1 MSNPPVIE
9 FGRKELDPSK
19 EEEYRRK
26 IAEAKSGINA
36 LKSQTP
42 MGHVEKPRMPV
53 IENQRKSQEPT
64 GLSTEGGVVP
74 RPPGSPVITASTAQK
89 IKELEKVMLE
99 NKESLEAPAEE
110 DKNIEAARKDIE
122 DEIDEN
128 DLGPRNEAELILAN
142 QKRRKD
148 IESRCEEMSV
158 EDLIMKGEVRQV
170 IPIIADKFIVT
181 LRSTLPDESLF
192 IKKKIAEG
200 KAVSD
205 QHTLERYALLN
216 LCCALV
222 QINGETFPNH
232 LDNNGVPDE
241 TLFEKKYARMMKLS
255 GYVINDLVVNL
266 RWFDIRVRRLLN
278 AEKLSNG

>member
-9 FGRKELDPSK
+9 FGRKELDPAK
-19 EEEYRRK
+19 EEEYRKK

-36 LKSQTP
+36 LKASTP
-42 MGHVEKPRMPV
+42 LGHVEKPRIPI
-53 IENQRKSQEPT
+53 IENQRKSQEPS
-64 GLSTEGGVVP
+64 GLSNEGGVVP
-74 RPPGSPVITASTAQK
+74 RPPGSPAITEATARK
-89 IKELEKVMLE
+89 IKELEAALANGSASVE
-99 NKESLEAPAEE
+99 TSAEE
-110 DKNIEAARKDIE
+110 DKKIEEAKKDLE

-142 QKRRKD
+142 QKRRKE
-148 IESRCEEMSV
+148 IESRCEDMNV
-158 EDLIMKGEVRQV
+158 EDLILKGEVRQV

-192 IKKKIAEG
+192 IKRKIAEG

-216 LCCALV
+216 LCCSLV
-222 QINGETFPNH
+222 QINGESFPNH
-232 LDNNGVPDE
+232 LDNNGTPDE
-241 TLFEKKYARMMKLS
+241 VLFEKKYSRMMKLS

-266 RWFDIRVRRLLN
+266 RWFDIRVRRLLS